1 MTPDVGAGPIEAVI
15 FDWGGTL
22 TPWHPVDVGEQW
34 RVFAREI
41 HGVALGS
48 PQVSAED
55 LAAAHDLAHRI
66 SVVEDAAWTAG
77 RATHT
82 SAHIDDILAQAGLDP
97 EHDRHLLALAA
108 YRGFWEPHTFSDP
121 QVEPLWRGLKER
133 GIKVGVLSNTIQ
145 EHALIL
151 QKEGVYK
158 GFNPVILSCQ
168 VGMRK
173 PNADIYQ
180 KAAKLANTSPSNCL
194 LIDDMSE
201 NVEGAQTAGF
211 QALLY
216 RNVEELR
223 LELHRMGLV

>member
-1 MTPDVGAGPIEAVI
+1 MWFRRKKSIKTIFFDIGGVVVNAPMESYKTLGAEAFGAREEHVVLCSAEYLPLLEMGKI
-15 FDWGGTL
+15 TSAEFWDK
-22 TPWHPVDVGEQW
+22 VGEKLAYMGMG
-34 RVFAREI
+34 RV
-41 HGVALGS
+41 V
-48 PQVSAED
+48 P
-55 LAAAHDLAHRI
+55 
-66 SVVEDAAWTAG
+66 AWKFK
-77 RATHT
+77 
-82 SAHIDDILAQAGLDP
+82 
-97 EHDRHLLALAA
+97 
-108 YRGFWEPHTFSDP
+108 GFWEGVMLDSLAVHQEVLELSSRLRAKAT
-121 QVEPLWRGLKER
+121 
-133 GIKVGVLSNTIQ
+133 VGVLSNTIQ

-180 KAAKLANTSPSNCL
+180 KAAKLANTSTSNCL

-201 NVEGAQTAGF
+201 NVEGAQKAGF

-223 LELHRMGLV
+223 LELHRMGLT

>member
-1 MTPDVGAGPIEAVI
+1 MLDSLAVHQEV
-15 FDWGGTL
+15 L
-22 TPWHPVDVGEQW
+22 ELSS
-34 RVFAREI
+34 R
-41 HGVALGS
+41 L
-48 PQVSAED
+48 
-55 LAAAHDLAHRI
+55 
-66 SVVEDAAWTAG
+66 
-77 RATHT
+77 RAKAT
-82 SAHIDDILAQAGLDP
+82 
-97 EHDRHLLALAA
+97 
-108 YRGFWEPHTFSDP
+108 
-121 QVEPLWRGLKER
+121 
-133 GIKVGVLSNTIQ
+133 VGVLSNTIQ

-201 NVEGAQTAGF
+201 NVEGAQKAGF
-211 QALLY
+211 RALLY